1 MPLST
6 VETSLKTLGIIP
18 ARGGSKR
25 CSRKNVRDLGGK
37 PLVAWTIEAARA
49 ARKLERLV
57 VSSDDP
63 EVLAIAGGYD
73 ERLPLERPAELST
86 DESLAIE
93 YVRHALKVL
102 EARGEGPFEAVAIL
116 QPSSPLTLPSDV
128 DATIEL
134 LETSGAD
141 SAVSVMKLDFMV
153 HPMKMKTLDG
163 DRLLPFLEEEGG
175 RMAARELPAIYVRNG
190 CVYVARRATIE
201 QGQVIG
207 ADCRAHVMPRE
218 RSVDI
223 NDEADLLY
231 AQFLVSQINRSITP
245 QESNI

>member
-1 MPLST
+1 
-6 VETSLKTLGIIP
+6 V
-18 ARGGSKR
+18 
-25 CSRKNVRDLGGK
+25 
-37 PLVAWTIEAARA
+37 VAWTIEAARA
-49 ARKLERLV
+49 SRRIDRLV

-63 EVLAIAGGYD
+63 EVLAIAAGYD

-93 YVRHALKVL
+93 FVRHALAAL
-102 EARGEGPFEAVAIL
+102 EAGGEGPFDAVAIL
-116 QPSSPLTLPSDV
+116 QPSSPLALPEDI

-141 SAVSVMKLDFMV
+141 SAVSVTKLDFMM

-175 RMAARELPAIYVRNG
+175 RMAARELPTIYVRNG
-190 CVYVARRATIE
+190 CVYVSRRASIE

-207 ADCRAHVMPRE
+207 ADCRGHVMPRE
-218 RSVDI
+218 RSIDI
-223 NDEADLLY
+223 NDEADFLY
-231 AQFLVSQINRSITP
+231 AHFLVSQANRSGTV
-245 QESNI
+245 QESNL